1 MALESKFRDFKE
13 ARIELN
19 IQRIKNIFYLLK
31 INRVKIIVC
40 YCDSVYSAKI
50 IDIKN
55 NSIDLF
61 IPDLHLTQKRKVDL
75 YFEVSNK
82 YYFFSSNIERFERE
96 ILSIYLPNRMKYF
109 QNRKYPRVQLDDL
122 FIRFNVAY
130 SIYDIAREEG
140 VDIIDRYKYFF
151 DEITKDTPSLKLLYE
166 MLITEVKKVG
176 SDFSIKMLYHKNFN
190 EYTIFEKIMLEE
202 RKSILIEDTSKIDSY
217 IKQIQNPFLT
227 NLYNYYAKRKKE
239 VEGYPAFLEI
249 ENIRKNDSKE
259 SLVSYVMS
267 PIYIYDQ
274 CIGYLRINTTQ
285 FQKYRILLVLANNIN
300 RVCSIFSY
308 GLTRVKVCE
317 DYWRPY
323 STSVRVLN
331 ISMTGLLMEIS
342 DAVIFEYLKNQR
354 MIKML
359 IPYMKDEI
367 ETHGEIVRFFSKD
380 GTFYIGVSFMK
391 YIQSDILK
399 LEEYI
404 YENLS
409 YHFF

>member
-1 MALESKFRDFKE
+1 MALDSKFRDFEK

-19 IQRIKNIFYLLK
+19 IQRIRNIFYLLK
-31 INRVKIIVC
+31 INRVKIIVY
-40 YCDSVYSAKI
+40 YCDSAYSAKI

-55 NSIDLF
+55 DFINLF
-61 IPDLHLTQKRKVDL
+61 ISDLHFTQKRKVDL

-82 YYFFSSNIERFERE
+82 YYSFLSNIEKFERE
-96 ILSIYLPNRMKYF
+96 ILSIYLPNKMKYF

-122 FIRFNVAY
+122 FIRFNIAD
-130 SIYDIAREEG
+130 SIYDIATEQG
-140 VDIIDRYKYFF
+140 IDIIDRYKYFF

-166 MLITEVKKVG
+166 MLIAEVKKVG
-176 SDFSIKMLYHKNFN
+176 SDFSVKMLYHKNFN

-202 RKSILIEDTSKIDSY
+202 RKSILIEDTSKLDAY

-227 NLYNYYAKRKKE
+227 NLYNYYSKRKEE
-239 VEGYPAFLEI
+239 VEGFTAFLEI

-259 SLVSYVMS
+259 SLVSYVIS

-285 FQKYRILLVLANNIN
+285 FQKYRILLVLANNIS
-300 RVCSIFSY
+300 RVCSLFSY
-308 GLTRVKVCE
+308 GLTRIKVYK
-317 DYWRPY
+317 DYWKPY
-323 STSVRVLN
+323 STGVRVLN

-342 DAVIFEYLKNQR
+342 DAVIFEYLKKQK

-359 IPYMKDEI
+359 IPYMQDEI
-367 ETHGEIVRFFSKD
+367 ETYGEIVRFFSKN
-380 GTFYIGVSFMK
+380 GIFYIGVSFMK

-404 YENLS
+404 YENLR
-409 YHFF
+409 YNFF